1 MRIGVRRSMM
11 TGVLVGLMMSGI
23 FAGTSLAQD
32 PAAGQLSEEQLGQLI
47 QAIGLKPEKQEQR
60 YDFAFRADVAE
71 QQWELS
77 MSAVLSQDG
86 SAIWIM
92 AWLDE
97 LPKSAAEVPRSAL
110 LRLLAENDKLGNG
123 KFFAY
128 IPTNRRFVLQRTV
141 PNADMTSAKFRA
153 YLQDL
158 GSSVV
163 ETYPTWST
171 ASWVPKSNQPAAAA
185 ATPADGA
192 PTRSAANESKFEVP
206 VRR

>member
-1 MRIGVRRSMM
+1 MRIGVRRSIM
-11 TGVLVGLMMSGI
+11 TGVLVGLLMSGV
-23 FAGTSLAQD
+23 FSGTTLAQS
-32 PAAGQLSEEQLGQLI
+32 PAPGQLSEEQLGQLI
-47 QAIGLKPEKQEQR
+47 QAIGLKPDKQEQR

-110 LRLLAENDKLGNG
+110 LRLLAENDKLGSG

-141 PNADMTSAKFRA
+141 PNADMTSAKFREH
-153 YLQDL
+153 LQDL

-171 ASWVPKSNQPAAAA
+171 ASWVPKSSEPAAAA
-185 ATPADGA
+185 AAPAGGA